1 MLSENKKLNEMKRI
15 AALPEFERPMTVR
28 LKFRKV
34 GKLQYISHLDLQRTF
49 MRVITRAC
57 IPAWYTKGFNPHA
70 KLVFSTPLSVGSE
83 SECEFLDIRID
94 RLMPL
99 ETIRE
104 RLNGELT
111 EELYISEA
119 YMPTSD
125 FSEIAWS
132 DYEIKIQTSGADENT
147 VKSIKDAL
155 TNSPLTVIKKTKSGE
170 REIDI
175 VPLIKTADVVMEN
188 GIIHITTTLNAS
200 VDEFLKPELLI
211 TGLKQKCGILSGD
224 PTEEWYSIMR
234 TALRKADLSFF
245 K

>member
-15 AALPEFERPMTVR
+15 AALPEFERPINVR

-34 GKLQYISHLDLQRTF
+34 GRLQYISHLDLQRTF

-94 RLMPL
+94 RFMPL

-104 RLNGELT
+104 RLNAELT

-132 DYEIKIQTSGADENT
+132 DYDIRICTADADENT
-147 VKSIKDAL
+147 ADSIKAAL
-155 TNSPLTVIKKTKSGE
+155 SNSPLTVIKKTKSGE
-170 REIDI
+170 KEIDI
-175 VPLIKTADVVMEN
+175 VPLIKSAEV
-188 GIIHITTTLNAS
+188 GIEDGVIFIKTTLNAS
-200 VDEFLKPELLI
+200 VDEFLKPELVI
-211 TGLKQKCGILSGD
+211 TGLKQKCGILCGD
-224 PTEEWYSIMR
+224 PSKEWYTIMR
-234 TALRKADLSFF
+234 TALRKADFTLF